1 MLLELLQ
8 RKLCGHVSVSQH
20 NNLNLNIAVPLLSHS
35 SSWES
40 LCLQHMV
47 QADTASA
54 WLCVCVCAKNKFQHS
69 SSLHLPDY
77 TCTIPS
83 PPVFL
88 MHGSAQFPWL
98 CFFFPMKGCWK
109 CCSLMRGCELWC
121 ALTAWP
127 ILLTASL
134 RPDFRPVEGELS
146 ATRESHFL
154 SCWELENC
162 HEDQPQR
169 RAEPGQSGSTE
180 RLCSLRGRLQIL
192 NSCGQWKDLYFQYL
206 YIIANLTVCGQNHLK
221 KVYHLP

>member
-1 MLLELLQ
+1 M
-8 RKLCGHVSVSQH
+8 R
-20 NNLNLNIAVPLLSHS
+20 
-35 SSWES
+35 
-40 LCLQHMV
+40 
-47 QADTASA
+47 D
-54 WLCVCVCAKNKFQHS
+54 CVCVCVQKTNS
-69 SSLHLPDY
+69 STRPPSIYRTTPAQSRHRPFFLCTAQPNFPDSAFF
-77 TCTIPS
+77 S
-83 PPVFL
+83 PT
-88 MHGSAQFPWL
+88 
-98 CFFFPMKGCWK
+98 KGCWK

-206 YIIANLTVCGQNHLK
+206 YIIANLTVCWQNHLK
-221 KVYHLP
+221 KSVPFTSLTILLH